1 MCYRGLRCCGDVYKR
16 QVKGDADVTVV
27 VAAADA
33 KISLKDYK
41 GKAAVIVSEDNVAIS
56 DAPAGTEIEAAE
68 NVTGVTANG
77 TGVSE
82 GTEITIPDK
91 STSGGGS
98 SGGSGGGSEPAVN
111 AAQEATDKAW
121 STLKTELEK
130 ITGNNGDPLVTASSD
145 EKGAYQ
151 LTLNVDAIQ
160 AGSGASVSYTHLDV
174 YKRQC
179 TIVLVLFFM
188 SGLLFYLY
196 YCNTVFLLCLV
207 KYAH

>member
-1 MCYRGLRCCGDVYKR
+1 MENGEVTADKEGVILILADDVT
-16 QVKGDADVTVV
+16 VKGDADVTVV

-160 AGSGASVSYTHLDV
+160 AGSGAFEDDFRMDWLPESARH
-174 YKRQC
+174 
-179 TIVLVLFFM
+179 
-188 SGLLFYLY
+188 
-196 YCNTVFLLCLV
+196 
-207 KYAH
+207 